1 VSRRVLRLVERRTRA
16 VRLPRAEANFLL
28 AHARHLI
35 DVIPAFEP
43 RTYRL
48 TPRGFVG
55 YFDGPTVRY
64 AIGPKIPWPN
74 LRMLLGLSPEAEGEP
89 VEAEGGLLAVL
100 AEEFCDRLDA
110 VTRAG
115 LVAGYGTAQ
124 SLSPFLRGKLQVAEQ
139 IRDAAAGAFPDRF
152 HVEEA
157 VLDLNTPW
165 NRIPKATVSALL
177 RRDIPRALRQ
187 RLEVVAR
194 PLAAMSDEPVTE
206 ADYEATA
213 AEPRAAGYLP
223 LLAVCRLILN
233 GLSAADPLGTYGSA
247 FLIDLGR
254 AFERYLFTCV
264 SHALDAESG
273 WRAEE
278 HPTFCV
284 GPTELQPD
292 ILVRHDGEPAVVLDA
307 KWKTPGTPEAAD
319 LHQIL
324 AYATVT
330 GANRVGLVYPG
341 RTDGRSHF
349 ATPDGRVRVSLHRL
363 RVVGTA
369 DDLAAS
375 VGRLA
380 RAVRRGPT

>member
-28 AHARHLI
+28 AYARHLI
-35 DVIPAFEP
+35 EVVPAFEP

-74 LRMLLGLSPEAEGEP
+74 LRMLLGLSPQAAGEP
-89 VEAEGGLLAVL
+89 VEAEGGLLTVL
-100 AEEFCDRLDA
+100 AQAFCDQLDA

-124 SLSPFLRGKLQVAEQ
+124 SVSPFLRGKLRVAEQ

-157 VLDLNTPW
+157 VFDLDTAW
-165 NRIPKATVSALL
+165 NRIPKATAAALL
-177 RRDIPRALRQ
+177 RHELPRAHRQ
-187 RLEVVAR
+187 RIEAAAQPLVAV
-194 PLAAMSDEPVTE
+194 PVGAVSGADFDAA
-206 ADYEATA
+206 A
-213 AEPRAAGYLP
+213 AEPRASGYLP
-223 LLAVCRLILN
+223 LLEVCRLILL
-233 GLSAADPLGTYGSA
+233 GLSAANAPGSGDSG

-254 AFERYLFTCV
+254 AFERYLFT
-264 SHALDAESG
+264 SLRRELAGTAG

-278 HPTFCV
+278 HPTFHV
-284 GPTELQPD
+284 GATELQPD
-292 ILVRHDGEPAVVLDA
+292 ILLRHNGEPAVVLDA
-307 KWKTPGTPEAAD
+307 KWKAPGTIEAAD
-319 LHQIL
+319 LHQVL
-324 AYATVT
+324 AYAAVT
-330 GANRVGLVYPG
+330 GASRVGLVYPG
-341 RTDGRSHF
+341 RFDGRSHS
-349 ATPDGRVRVSLHRL
+349 ATPDGRVRVSLLRL

-369 DDLAAS
+369 QELAAS
-375 VGRLA
+375 TAKLA
-380 RAVRRGPT
+380 RRVGAG